1 MIKLVFSS
9 EVCMVKIEFGKFPGG
24 VPEPASDTPGA
35 PVTRRMLTPMQ
46 AWRMLCRETGGDISR
61 ATFYRWLGNGKV
73 CSIRLGYRLFV
84 PRPALEDLIKQCLA
98 GERF

>member
-1 MIKLVFSS
+1 MIRV
-9 EVCMVKIEFGKFPGG
+9 EFGTFPGADPAL
-24 VPEPASDTPGA
+24 VPNTPGA
-35 PVTRRMLTPMQ
+35 PVTRRMLTPTQ
-46 AWRMLCRETGGDISR
+46 AWRILCRQTGGDVSR

-84 PRPALEDLIKQCLA
+84 PWLALEELIKQCLA